1 MGRKGGLTRRDF
13 LAVGGAAA
21 AGTAAL
27 GPFMDGPAFGAL
39 AGPLHLFTVA
49 VSGRDKDM
57 NEAKKDLGVD
67 VKVTFNVA
75 HTETFAKMNAGVL
88 TPLQDLIHIQQPF
101 VRPLARGKWIL
112 PIETGRLKNH
122 ARMIEQFKNPEWGQL
137 DGKLYAFPYFFGYD
151 SVVYNAKHMPDGG
164 ETWNRL
170 WDDRYKGRLSLRDDA
185 LSSFQP
191 VALALG
197 FNPNTM
203 TRAQLEE
210 CKKFLIS
217 KKKHFRQLWGTYA
230 EAVNLLRSEEVWAM
244 FGWLPM
250 VSALRKEGMDIRYG
264 IPKERAIAW
273 FSCYVISK
281 DTKVLPTCYA
291 FLDWILDEK
300 FATSMA
306 RDHGYRM
313 TTTAHLKNLDRATI
327 REMQL
332 DDIPGLISQLFIQEL
347 PENLNEWVQAW
358 SEFKS
363 A

>member
-327 REMQL
+327 KERQL